1 MPSILIKII
10 EYYNYQ
16 FFFQM
21 VIHKKHLQP
30 SKLVY
35 LPHHLPPYVVNP
47 IQTLPLHQLLL
58 YFTKPPPPF
67 LHSHLN
73 GTKPPQSLIH
83 HHPHLPKPP
92 LHPLLY
98 LPKSPLHPLP
108 NLLNPLPLHPPHLL
122 LVVPTYHQMKV
133 MTNMGYL
140 LNGHPRD
147 QW

>member
-1 MPSILIKII
+1 MS
-10 EYYNYQ
+10 
-16 FFFQM
+16 
-21 VIHKKHLQP
+21 IHKKHFQP

-35 LPHHLPPYVVNP
+35 LPPHLPPHILKP
-47 IQTLPLHQLLL
+47 IHTLPLHQLLL

-67 LHSHLN
+67 LHCH
-73 GTKPPQSLIH
+73 LIH

-92 LHPLLY
+92 LHPTHPLLY
-98 LPKSPLHPLP
+98 LPKSPLHPVP
-108 NLLNPLPLHPPHLL
+108 NLLKPLPLHPPHLL
-122 LVVPTYHQMKV
+122 LLVPTYLPMKV